1 MSLGFFAVWLSL
13 KIWHKASNTNFGTW
27 QLPNPLLLTLHMD
40 DHGSSTQFG
49 EYGRRGFL
57 CLQGTLDMVGIV
69 DIAGIVGIAD
79 I

>member
-1 MSLGFFAVWLSL
+1 
-13 KIWHKASNTNFGTW
+13 
-27 QLPNPLLLTLHMD
+27 MD

-57 CLQGTLDMVGIV
+57 CVQGTLDMMGIADIA
-69 DIAGIVGIAD
+69 DIAGIAGIAD